1 MKETLTRKYRVKER
15 VVEDLEAF
23 FKNPLSPHIPI
34 IHIYLVQM
42 RLCFV
47 WITIK
52 AFCSRDD
59 WEARVHAHILL
70 DELNNKETTL

>member
-1 MKETLTRKYRVKER
+1 MIKDTLKRKYRDEGR
-15 VVEDLEAF
+15 MVEDLEAF
-23 FKNPLSPHIPI
+23 FKNPLSPHVPI

-47 WITIK
+47 WVTVK

-59 WEARVHAHILL
+59 WMAHSRALNLL
-70 DELNNKETTL
+70 DELNKETL